1 MCTSLG
7 GGLLELLGV
16 QIGSGRPICMAV
28 DVPPDPGVLGE
39 AHQQVHLVGRLEGQA
54 LPQQLDADLEQD
66 LVIRLD
72 ELWWKGGLEAAPVP
86 NVAITRHVLRTC
98 RRRGVYTCT
107 RSTKGVSAGPSRESG
122 G

>member
-7 GGLLELLGV
+7 GGRLELLGV
-16 QIGSGRPICMAV
+16 QIGSVPIWMAL
-28 DVPPDPGVLGE
+28 DVPPDWGVLGE
-39 AHQQVHLVGRLEGQA
+39 AEQQVHLVGGLEGQP
-54 LPQQLDADLEQD
+54 LPQQLDANLEQD

-72 ELWWKGGLEAAPVP
+72 DLWWKLGLEAAPIP
-86 NVAITRHVLRTC
+86 NAGITRHVSRTC